1 MYGCRAE
8 CSSDSLQEVS
18 GSCRVLAEDWPEGA
32 SAHVCQS
39 AILQKKHQHKIIRLI
54 FFVLNSEWLWLR
66 QVSRQ
71 AGRPYIKSRSSN
83 GEHFIKKSSL
93 HPPNS
98 SFKTLEDYQSKARR
112 SKLVTARQC
121 HEVISSLFTSQ
132 KFFSGT
138 QQKISQVERVRPFFF
153 FLFFF
158 VSVLVEKVW
167 DGVGMKIF
175 SSPLSLVPL
184 HTHSVFLHILSFAES
199 DLESRRLNGGRQ
211 TEEIS
216 IPLVAAVPF
225 SLSGVGSLPRN
236 VTEY

>member
-1 MYGCRAE
+1 MQFWQLTGSQRQLPSFGRRLTWGCI
-8 CSSDSLQEVS
+8 
-18 GSCRVLAEDWPEGA
+18 
-32 SAHVCQS
+32 SA
-39 AILQKKHQHKIIRLI
+39 RLSI
-54 FFVLNSEWLWLR
+54 SNLTKEAPTQNDQTHFFFFSNSEWLWLR

-121 HEVISSLFTSQ
+121 HKVIGSLFTSQ
-132 KFFSGT
+132 KFFSGI
-138 QQKISQVERVRPFFF
+138 QQKISQVECVPSFFF
-153 FLFFF
+153 IYFFF
-158 VSVLVEKVW
+158 CFRLCGESLRQSGDENLLQ
-167 DGVGMKIF
+167 
-175 SSPLSLVPL
+175 SSLTCPL
-184 HTHSVFLHILSFAES
+184 HTHSIFLHILSFAES
-199 DLESRRLNGGRQ
+199 DLEPRRLNGGRQ